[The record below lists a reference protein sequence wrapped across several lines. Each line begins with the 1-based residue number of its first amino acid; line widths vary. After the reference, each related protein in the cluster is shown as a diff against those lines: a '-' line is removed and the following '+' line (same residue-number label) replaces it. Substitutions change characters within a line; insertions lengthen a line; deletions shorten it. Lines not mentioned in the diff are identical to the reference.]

1 MPKFFKL
8 LRSHNKRN
16 SNSSSSS
23 SLKKKKSNGIFRTNA
38 DDNRSKKFTTPTIE
52 AAITYSLSEDD
63 ESCDIILSPHSDIES
78 QVHELK
84 GESIIESVTFQ
95 EPVIKYQ
102 PSETATATTKVKS
115 DTRDSSKGTKEDSKT
130 MTFTHLEIMRN
141 QLNHMMQLANKDKE
155 IHQLNQAGEDM
166 KTKYS
171 ESLASKDNEIAKIK
185 KVLQEVEFALSQA
198 ENKLASANEEHS
210 KTIEVLMET
219 QVEYHELELK
229 TKSWMSPL
237 LCFL

>member
-16 SNSSSSS
+16 SNSSS
-23 SLKKKKSNGIFRTNA
+23 LKKKKSNGIFRTNT

-95 EPVIKYQ
+95 EPVINYQ
-102 PSETATATTKVKS
+102 PSETAATEVKS
-115 DTRDSSKGTKEDSKT
+115 DTRDSSKEKKEDSKT

-141 QLNHMMQLANKDKE
+141 QLNHMMRLANKDKE
-155 IHQLNQAGEDM
+155 IHQLNQAGEDR

-171 ESLASKDNEIAKIK
+171 KSLASKDDEIAKIK

-219 QVEYHELELK
+219 QVEYHELK

>member
-16 SNSSSSS
+16 SNSSS
-23 SLKKKKSNGIFRTNA
+23 LKKKKSNGIFRTNA
-38 DDNRSKKFTTPTIE
+38 DDTRSKTKFTTPTIE

-95 EPVIKYQ
+95 EPVINYQ
-102 PSETATATTKVKS
+102 PSETAATEVKS
-115 DTRDSSKGTKEDSKT
+115 DTRDNSKEKKEDSKT

-155 IHQLNQAGEDM
+155 IHQLNQAGEDR

-171 ESLASKDNEIAKIK
+171 KSLASKDDEIAKIK

-219 QVEYHELELK
+219 QVEYHELK

>member
-16 SNSSSSS
+16 SNSSS
-23 SLKKKKSNGIFRTNA
+23 LKKKKSNGIFRTNA
-38 DDNRSKKFTTPTIE
+38 DDNISKKFTTPTIE

-95 EPVIKYQ
+95 EPVINYQ
-102 PSETATATTKVKS
+102 PSETAATEVKS
-115 DTRDSSKGTKEDSKT
+115 DTRDSSKEKKNDSKT
-130 MTFTHLEIMRN
+130 MTFTHLEVMRN

-155 IHQLNQAGEDM
+155 IHQLNQAGEDR

-171 ESLASKDNEIAKIK
+171 KSLASKDDEIAKIK

-219 QVEYHELELK
+219 QVEYHELK

>member
-16 SNSSSSS
+16 SNSS

-38 DDNRSKKFTTPTIE
+38 DDNRGKKFTTPTIE
-52 AAITYSLSEDD
+52 AVITYSLSEDD

-102 PSETATATTKVKS
+102 PSETAAIEVKS
-115 DTRDSSKGTKEDSKT
+115 DTRYSSKGKKEDSKT

-171 ESLASKDNEIAKIK
+171 KSLASKNDEIAKIK

-198 ENKLASANEEHS
+198 ENKFASANEEHS

-219 QVEYHELELK
+219 QVEYHELK

>member
-16 SNSSSSS
+16 SNSSS
-23 SLKKKKSNGIFRTNA
+23 LKKKKSNGIFRTNA
-38 DDNRSKKFTTPTIE
+38 DDDNRSKKFTTPTIE

-102 PSETATATTKVKS
+102 PSETAATGVKS
-115 DTRDSSKGTKEDSKT
+115 DTKGSSKEKKEDSKT

-155 IHQLNQAGEDM
+155 IHQLNQAGEDR

-171 ESLASKDNEIAKIK
+171 KSLASKDDEIAKIK

-219 QVEYHELELK
+219 QVEYHELK

>member
-16 SNSSSSS
+16 SNSSS
-23 SLKKKKSNGIFRTNA
+23 LKKKKSNGIFRTNA
-38 DDNRSKKFTTPTIE
+38 DDDNRSKKFTTPTIE

-102 PSETATATTKVKS
+102 PSETAATEVKS
-115 DTRDSSKGTKEDSKT
+115 DTRDSSKEKKNDSKT
-130 MTFTHLEIMRN
+130 MTFTHLEVMRN

-155 IHQLNQAGEDM
+155 IHQLNQAGEDR

-171 ESLASKDNEIAKIK
+171 KALASKDDEIAKIK

-198 ENKLASANEEHS
+198 ENKLASANDEHS

-219 QVEYHELELK
+219 QVEYHELK

>member
-16 SNSSSSS
+16 SNSSS
-23 SLKKKKSNGIFRTNA
+23 LKKKKSNGIFRTNT

-95 EPVIKYQ
+95 EPVINYQ
-102 PSETATATTKVKS
+102 PSETAATEVKS
-115 DTRDSSKGTKEDSKT
+115 DTRDSSKEKKEDSKT

-155 IHQLNQAGEDM
+155 IHQLNQAGEDR

-171 ESLASKDNEIAKIK
+171 KSLASKDDEIAKIK

-219 QVEYHELELK
+219 QVEYHELK

>member
-16 SNSSSSS
+16 SNSSS
-23 SLKKKKSNGIFRTNA
+23 LKKTKSNGIFRTNA

-102 PSETATATTKVKS
+102 PSETAATEVKS
-115 DTRDSSKGTKEDSKT
+115 DTRDGSKGKKEDSRT

-171 ESLASKDNEIAKIK
+171 ESLASKDVEIAKIK
-185 KVLQEVEFALSQA
+185 KVLQEVELALSQA
-198 ENKLASANEEHS
+198 ENKLASANQEHS

-219 QVEYHELELK
+219 QVEYHELK